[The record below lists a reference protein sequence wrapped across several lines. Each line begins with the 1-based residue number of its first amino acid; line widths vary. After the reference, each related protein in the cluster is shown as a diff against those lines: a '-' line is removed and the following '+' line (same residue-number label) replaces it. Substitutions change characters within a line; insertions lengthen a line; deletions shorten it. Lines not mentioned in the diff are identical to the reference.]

1 MRNAEV
7 IRQWQ
12 VLREVETRRGGV
24 TIHELAALVAV
35 STRTIRRDLQALQEA
50 GFAVYDEGEENE
62 TKRWRL
68 DGAPF
73 RAVEDG
79 LSVSDVAALYLSR
92 TVVEGLSGWPL
103 ADELRA
109 AFEKLERSLNPRMRE
124 FLSTLPEVIS
134 AKAGPRSPAH
144 SVRQVDIA
152 RRLFEAVRDR
162 RVIEMKYFS
171 ASANRVKAYAA
182 EPYRLALA
190 QGGLYLVAWVPA
202 YGEFRT
208 FATDRIERLSIGD
221 QTFKRTRELPVTLFG
236 SSMGVFS
243 GEPEKDRGCVRPAS
257 RHVRASACLARLAGV
272 DRAAGWRHPH
282 DVARLERLGVAQ
294 LGARLRFGCAC
305 PLARLARHRHRRRV
319 PPDGGGI
326 REEEIDARPRPTR
339 PGSVPSNVPS
349 HANKTWAVR
358 EADRD
363 VDDGVCV
370 HAVHDGHGAAGRR
383 TIGCHYH
390 QSQC

>member
-171 ASANRVKAYAA
+171 ASANRVKSYAA

-208 FATDRIERLSIGD
+208 FATERIERLSIGD

-243 GEPEKDRGCVRPAS
+243 GEPEKIEVAFAPRVAMF
-257 RHVRASACLARLAGV
+257 VRARV
-272 DRAAGWRHPH
+272 WH
-282 DVARLERLGVAQ
+282 DSQELTEQ
-294 LGARLRFGCAC
+294 
-305 PLARLARHRHRRRV
+305 
-319 PPDGGGI
+319 PDGGIHMTLLVSNDWALRSWVLGFGSA
-326 REEEIDARPRPTR
+326 ARVLSPASLAT
-339 PGSVPSNVPS
+339 
-349 HANKTWAVR
+349 AI
-358 EADRD
+358 ADECRLT
-363 VDDGVCV
+363 
-370 HAVHDGHGAAGRR
+370 AAE
-383 TIGCHYH
+383 YVKKK
-390 QSQC
+390 